1 MAWSSLQL
9 AQTGRGRKLW
19 ASSIEGRC
27 CYQSP
32 CLEYG
37 EQNQEL
43 VEGLHETSLD
53 RQPGQELKQVDQT
66 RGHSEEHVGEG
77 QDVEDGHQ

>member
-1 MAWSSLQL
+1 MWHEGEHGLEQL
-9 AQTGRGRKLW
+9 AIGAETGRGRELW

-43 VEGLHETSLD
+43 VEGLHETLLD
-53 RQPGQELKQVDQT
+53 GEQGQEL
-66 RGHSEEHVGEG
+66 
-77 QDVEDGHQ
+77 